1 MDGDRRAAV
10 LRCAE
15 FQVDREARVAARLPA
30 ADAQVLPAEGSFKE
44 AA

>member
-1 MDGDRRAAV
+1 MSAA
-10 LRCAE
+10 AE
-15 FQVDREARVAARLPA
+15 GRHEVRVAARLPA